1 MQQNNRSK
9 ELIVICI
16 SRKSLL
22 IIYQIFVCSHVDYAD
37 IMYDK
42 SGNVN
47 FESKLET
54 VQCKANLVCV
64 IQGTNRG
71 SISMQN

>member
-1 MQQNNRSK
+1 MKRLS
-9 ELIVICI
+9 LSI

-22 IIYQIFVCSHVDYAD
+22 IIYKTFVRPHLGYAD

-42 SGNVN
+42 PGNAN

-54 VQCKANLVCV
+54 VQCKASLGITGV
-64 IQGTNRG
+64 IQGTN
-71 SISMQN
+71 